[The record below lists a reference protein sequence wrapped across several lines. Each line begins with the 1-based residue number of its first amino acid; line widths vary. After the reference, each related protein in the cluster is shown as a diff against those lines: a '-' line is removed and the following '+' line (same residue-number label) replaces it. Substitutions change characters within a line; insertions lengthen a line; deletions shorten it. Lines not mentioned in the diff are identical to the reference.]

1 VSGALV
7 PSAFT
12 VTLARLDGPL
22 VVLEVQG
29 ATRSGHCPACG
40 AVSDRVHDRYT
51 RRPLDLPWRGRV
63 VRLRVTV
70 RRFRCL
76 NAGCAQTKFGEDFG
90 PALPRYAR
98 RTADATALLLRFAE
112 TAGGEGGARLAVAA
126 GVPTSPDT
134 LLRLLHATATPC
146 PPTPRVLGVDDFAFR
161 RGHRYGTLLV
171 DLETHR
177 PIDLLADRT
186 AESLA
191 TWLRQRPGVA
201 IIVRDRAEA
210 YAVGA
215 RQGAPAA
222 QQVADR
228 FHIVQNAS
236 AALEEVLRGRRR
248 RLDYL
253 AAAVEAV
260 PPADATAATEAV
272 PLSATKRQ
280 QAARRARRLARWEE
294 IRQRRAAGQ
303 SISQIARDLGIE
315 RKTVRRHLSTRV
327 PPPAPYAITPRPAG
341 LQSPTLQPFVPYL
354 QDRWQA
360 GCHNARRLY
369 RELVGRGYTGSYSLL
384 QQAVRGWRPP
394 RPPRGAKRP
403 PRRRLSLR
411 WLCLRPPDQ
420 LRPDEHAVLAQVLAA
435 DAELARGY
443 ALLQQGRAVIRTR
456 DVAALDAWL
465 TAAWASE
472 LAPFV
477 SLANG
482 LQEDRAAVEA
492 ALTTSWSNGIVEGHM
507 HRLKLIKRQ
516 GYGRASVRLLRRRVL
531 AS

>member
-1 VSGALV
+1 MIPALV
-7 PSAFT
+7 PSSFNI
-12 VTLARLDGPL
+12 VLVRLDGST
-22 VVLEVQG
+22 VCLEVQG
-29 ATRSGHCPACG
+29 AAAVGHCPACR
-40 AVSDRVHDRYT
+40 AASEHIHDRYT

-76 NAGCAQTKFGEDFG
+76 NPTCSRERFVEDFG

-98 RTADATALLLRFAE
+98 RTADVTALLLRFAE
-112 TAGGEGGARLAVAA
+112 AAGGEGGARLAVAA

-134 LLRLLHATATPC
+134 LLRLLYDTDAPLAA
-146 PPTPRVLGVDDFAFR
+146 TPRVLGVDDFAFR

-177 PIDLLADRT
+177 PVDLLSDRT
-186 AESLA
+186 AESVA

-210 YAVGA
+210 YAEGA
-215 RQGAPAA
+215 RQGAPEA

-228 FHIVQNAS
+228 FHLLLNAS
-236 AALEEVLRGRRR
+236 AALEEVLRSRRR

-253 AAAVEAV
+253 AAHPPPSEPPVAAEA
-260 PPADATAATEAV
+260 A
-272 PLSATKRQ
+272 PLSATKQ
-280 QAARRARRLARWEE
+280 QQLARRTRRLERWED

-303 SISQIARDLGIE
+303 SISQIARELGIE
-315 RKTVRRHLSTRV
+315 RKTVRRHLATLV

-341 LQSPTLQPFVPYL
+341 LQSPTLQPFVSFL
-354 QDRWQA
+354 QERWQA
-360 GCHNARRLY
+360 GCHNARLLN
-369 RELVGRGYTGSYSLL
+369 RELVARGYTGSYSLL
-384 QQAVRGWRPP
+384 QQALHGWRPP
-394 RPPRGAKRP
+394 RPPRGVKQRT
-403 PRRRLSLR
+403 RRRLSLR

-420 LRPDEHAVLAQVLAA
+420 LRPDEQAVLTQALAA
-435 DAELARGY
+435 DADLARGY
-443 ALLQQGRAVIRTR
+443 QLLQQCRAVIRTR
-456 DVAALDAWL
+456 ELAALDAWL
-465 TAAWASE
+465 TAAQASE

-482 LQEDRAAVEA
+482 IEQDRAAVEA
-492 ALTTSWSNGIVEGHM
+492 ALTLPWSNGPVEGHV

-516 GYGRASVRLLRRRVL
+516 GYGRASLRLLRRRVL
-531 AS
+531 AA